1 MEMAKKKER
10 LSDSTTLVTPDTNE
24 GCRAVAS
31 SDNLSEGKDSTSEA
45 DAQEGGGKS
54 VVAVKE
60 KPKKGN
66 DDRPDGPTG
75 GKGKPKGGKGG
86 KADGGSK
93 PSERKIDDVGE
104 HIAGARKDALAKLS
118 QSVADVTLESL
129 IGLPAS
135 KAFKRPDLKKAV
147 KEGAL
152 RETDARFAEA
162 VMAAY
167 LGTAKPKL
175 KEGYKRASSEK
186 AVWVWAE
193 HAKEGVDILARL
205 FSLDEAEKRNK
216 MWRLIDRT
224 TAMFTGKT
232 EKEAREARRK
242 EMQKITAER
251 KEMYDR
257 VLSGNF
263 DEVTLRLINNYI
275 ANVTPRNR
283 EWRPLSKRL
292 PQEVER
298 GLRKGERASY
308 VDALFSR
315 ICESAVPKNER
326 AGAEGKRRI
335 EEKKKELLKK
345 WAIAT
350 GNWHTSVSDF
360 TDAKEPLSIGKDS
373 DVYISKDGKHIIKV
387 SKGKDSLKKFRP
399 DIDAVALFNHVF
411 PNSRYEI
418 LGYGEVDGQ
427 HAAVSPRPC
436 GG

>member
-1 MEMAKKKER
+1 
-10 LSDSTTLVTPDTNE
+10 
-24 GCRAVAS
+24 
-31 SDNLSEGKDSTSEA
+31 
-45 DAQEGGGKS
+45 
-54 VVAVKE
+54 
-60 KPKKGN
+60 
-66 DDRPDGPTG
+66 
-75 GKGKPKGGKGG
+75 
-86 KADGGSK
+86 
-93 PSERKIDDVGE
+93 
-104 HIAGARKDALAKLS
+104 
-118 QSVADVTLESL
+118 
-129 IGLPAS
+129 
-135 KAFKRPDLKKAV
+135 
-147 KEGAL
+147 
-152 RETDARFAEA
+152 
-162 VMAAY
+162 
-167 LGTAKPKL
+167 
-175 KEGYKRASSEK
+175 
-186 AVWVWAE
+186 
-193 HAKEGVDILARL
+193 
-205 FSLDEAEKRNK
+205 
-216 MWRLIDRT
+216 
-224 TAMFTGKT
+224 
-232 EKEAREARRK
+232 
-242 EMQKITAER
+242 
-251 KEMYDR
+251 MYDR

-315 ICESAVPKNER
+315 ISESAVPKNER

-350 GNWHTSVSDF
+350 GNWYTSVSDF
-360 TDAKEPLSIGKDS
+360 TDAKEPLGSGKDS
-373 DVYISKDGKHIIKV
+373 DVYISKDGKHVIKV

>member
-1 MEMAKKKER
+1 
-10 LSDSTTLVTPDTNE
+10 
-24 GCRAVAS
+24 
-31 SDNLSEGKDSTSEA
+31 
-45 DAQEGGGKS
+45 
-54 VVAVKE
+54 
-60 KPKKGN
+60 
-66 DDRPDGPTG
+66 
-75 GKGKPKGGKGG
+75 
-86 KADGGSK
+86 
-93 PSERKIDDVGE
+93 
-104 HIAGARKDALAKLS
+104 
-118 QSVADVTLESL
+118 
-129 IGLPAS
+129 
-135 KAFKRPDLKKAV
+135 
-147 KEGAL
+147 
-152 RETDARFAEA
+152 
-162 VMAAY
+162 
-167 LGTAKPKL
+167 
-175 KEGYKRASSEK
+175 
-186 AVWVWAE
+186 
-193 HAKEGVDILARL
+193 
-205 FSLDEAEKRNK
+205 
-216 MWRLIDRT
+216 
-224 TAMFTGKT
+224 
-232 EKEAREARRK
+232 
-242 EMQKITAER
+242 
-251 KEMYDR
+251 MYDR

-315 ICESAVPKNER
+315 ISESAVPKNER

-360 TDAKEPLSIGKDS
+360 TDAKEPLGIGKDS

-387 SKGKDSLKKFRP
+387 SKGKDSPKKFRP

-427 HAAVSPRPC
+427 YAAVSPRPC

>member
-1 MEMAKKKER
+1 ME
-10 LSDSTTLVTPDTNE
+10 S
-24 GCRAVAS
+24 
-31 SDNLSEGKDSTSEA
+31 
-45 DAQEGGGKS
+45 
-54 VVAVKE
+54 
-60 KPKKGN
+60 
-66 DDRPDGPTG
+66 
-75 GKGKPKGGKGG
+75 
-86 KADGGSK
+86 
-93 PSERKIDDVGE
+93 
-104 HIAGARKDALAKLS
+104 
-118 QSVADVTLESL
+118 
-129 IGLPAS
+129 
-135 KAFKRPDLKKAV
+135 
-147 KEGAL
+147 
-152 RETDARFAEA
+152 
-162 VMAAY
+162 
-167 LGTAKPKL
+167 
-175 KEGYKRASSEK
+175 
-186 AVWVWAE
+186 
-193 HAKEGVDILARL
+193 
-205 FSLDEAEKRNK
+205 RN
-216 MWRLIDRT
+216 
-224 TAMFTGKT
+224 
-232 EKEAREARRK
+232 

-257 VLSGNF
+257 VLSGNL

-350 GNWHTSVSDF
+350 GNWHTNVSDF
-360 TDAKEPLSIGKDS
+360 TDAKEPLGSGKDS
-373 DVYISKDGKHIIKV
+373 DVYISKDGKHVIKV

-427 HAAVSPRPC
+427 YAAVSPRPC

>member
-1 MEMAKKKER
+1 ME
-10 LSDSTTLVTPDTNE
+10 S
-24 GCRAVAS
+24 
-31 SDNLSEGKDSTSEA
+31 
-45 DAQEGGGKS
+45 
-54 VVAVKE
+54 
-60 KPKKGN
+60 
-66 DDRPDGPTG
+66 
-75 GKGKPKGGKGG
+75 
-86 KADGGSK
+86 
-93 PSERKIDDVGE
+93 
-104 HIAGARKDALAKLS
+104 
-118 QSVADVTLESL
+118 
-129 IGLPAS
+129 
-135 KAFKRPDLKKAV
+135 
-147 KEGAL
+147 
-152 RETDARFAEA
+152 
-162 VMAAY
+162 
-167 LGTAKPKL
+167 
-175 KEGYKRASSEK
+175 
-186 AVWVWAE
+186 
-193 HAKEGVDILARL
+193 
-205 FSLDEAEKRNK
+205 RN
-216 MWRLIDRT
+216 
-224 TAMFTGKT
+224 
-232 EKEAREARRK
+232 

-360 TDAKEPLSIGKDS
+360 TDAKEPLGSGKDS
-373 DVYISKDGKHIIKV
+373 DVYISKDGKHVIKV